1 MAQEFSRITGS
12 EPLLAA
18 WIKWTMDCW
27 DAMAHMGPGLNG
39 VSGGGGGSSPEAPAL
54 ADSWLSSLNLW
65 QAFFS
70 LLTEP
75 ETVAAVFRGIKAP
88 PEIVL
93 RMAQAGWGGYFHLHR
108 QWLEGWNKEKAPA
121 SDQNFAD
128 LEKDIFKICNDLYE
142 DDFRRLLNM
151 PHLRLT
157 HLTQERLNWATEKF
171 NQFQAAVA
179 EFIYMLYQPVKKSL
193 RAMEGVGGKGRQEN
207 PPKDFKE
214 YYKGWLKILEGHY
227 MTLFQS
233 AEFTR
238 TLAHTLIALQD
249 FAMAKDAL
257 MAEVME
263 ALSLPS
269 RRDLDAIYREMYL
282 LKKSLKEMAKKLD
295 RAEPALEQVDGST

>member
-27 DAMAHMGPGLNG
+27 DTMAHMGPGLAG
-39 VSGGGGGSSPEAPAL
+39 VSGTAGGSSPEAADL
-54 ADSWLSSLNLW
+54 AESWLSSLNLW

-88 PEIVL
+88 SEIVL
-93 RMAQAGWGGYFHLHR
+93 RMAQAGWGGYFHLHQ
-108 QWLEGWNKEKAPA
+108 QWLESWENDRTPA
-121 SDQNFAD
+121 NHHDFAD

-157 HLTQERLNWATEKF
+157 HLTQERLSRATEKF

-179 EFIYMLYQPVKKSL
+179 EFIYMLYLPVKKSL
-193 RAMEGVGGKGRQEN
+193 RAMEGGGGLGRQEK
-207 PPKDFKE
+207 PPEDFKE

-238 TLAHTLIALQD
+238 TLVRTLTAVQD
-249 FAMAKDAL
+249 FTTAKDAL

-269 RRDLDAIYREMYL
+269 RRDLDALYREMYL
-282 LKKSLKEMAKKLD
+282 LKKGLKEMAKKLD
-295 RAEPALEQVDGST
+295 RIEPSQEPC

>member
-1 MAQEFSRITGS
+1 MAKEFSKITGT

-27 DAMAHMGPGLNG
+27 DTMAHMGPGPAAING
-39 VSGGGGGSSPEAPAL
+39 SGSPAEACAQ
-54 ADSWLSSLNLW
+54 AESWLASLNLW

-75 ETVAAVFRGIKAP
+75 ETVAAVFRGIRAP
-88 PEIVL
+88 SEIVL
-93 RMAQAGWGGYFHLHR
+93 RMAQAGWGGYFHLHQ
-108 QWLEGWNKEKAPA
+108 QWLAGWDEEGAPGFGH
-121 SDQNFAD
+121 NFAD
-128 LEKDIFKICNDLYE
+128 LEKNIFKICNDLYE

-157 HLTQERLNWATEKF
+157 HLTQDRLNQATEKF
-171 NQFQAAVA
+171 NHFQAAVA
-179 EFIYMLYQPVKKSL
+179 EFIYILYLPVKKSL
-193 RAMEGVGGKGRQEN
+193 RAMEGVGGQGREEN
-207 PPKDFKE
+207 PPEDFKE

-238 TLAHTLIALQD
+238 SLARTLTALQD
-249 FAMAKDAL
+249 FTMAKDEL

-269 RRDLDAIYREMYL
+269 RRDLDDLYREIYL
-282 LKKSLKEMAKKLD
+282 LKKSFRKMAKKLD
-295 RAEPALEQVDGST
+295 RPEPPVRTG